1 MYLLFYSISM
11 QQSIQVGK
19 TQWIHIQ
26 EPNKEII
33 NALSQ
38 EYGFHEVIVD
48 DLLEINAQ
56 SKIDSNS
63 NHFFLALTFTKYLPS
78 EQRYL
83 FNELDVII
91 GEDYIITTNS
101 LESHTIDALF
111 ESFKNMGDLKDDS
124 EKSSPYYIL
133 YRIIDEYYNKTI
145 KSLAMSGKKLL
156 EIQDDIASRKAEN
169 EVVDSLMNE
178 DLNKIFIK
186 HNFLSQE
193 DVMDEL
199 IEHISGINEKHLK
212 VYFNSLKVKLS
223 RIVSTINILSEKNDS
238 LMSAY
243 NIFVGIKSN
252 NSVTRLTFVNA
263 IFMPLTLI
271 AGIGGMS
278 ERSGMTGWS
287 DYYWISYPL
296 FLVLCVGIAFLTYVL
311 LRKYFMKK

>member
-1 MYLLFYSISM
+1 M

-33 NALSQ
+33 NQLAQ

-48 DLLEINAQ
+48 DLIEINAQ
-56 SKIDSNS
+56 SKIDINS
-63 NHFFLALTFTKYLPS
+63 KHFFLALTFTKYLES

-91 GEDYIITTNS
+91 GENYIITTNS
-101 LESHTIDALF
+101 LESNSINQLF
-111 ESFKNMGDLKDDS
+111 ETFKNQSDPMEWS
-124 EKSSPYYIL
+124 EKASPYYIL
-133 YRIIDEYYNKTI
+133 YRIMDVCYEKTM
-145 KSLAMSGKKLL
+145 KSLAISGKKLL
-156 EIQDDIASRKAEN
+156 EIQENIATKKDGTQIVE
-169 EVVDSLMNE
+169 ELMNE
-178 DLNKIFIK
+178 DVNKIFVK
-186 HNFLSQE
+186 HNFLSQQ
-193 DVMDEL
+193 DVVDDL
-199 IEHISGINEKHLK
+199 IQHVNGIHEKQLN

-223 RIVSTINILSEKNDS
+223 RIISTINILTEKNES

-243 NIFVGIKSN
+243 NTFVGIKNN

-278 ERSGMTGWS
+278 ERSMMTGSENWR
-287 DYYWISYPL
+287 IAYPL
-296 FLVLCVGIAFLTYVL
+296 FFVLCAVLGYITFLF
-311 LRKYFMKK
+311 LRKFFIKK

>member
-1 MYLLFYSISM
+1 M
-11 QQSIQVGK
+11 QQSIQIGK

-26 EPNKEII
+26 EPNREII
-33 NALSQ
+33 NQLSQ

-63 NHFFLALTFTKYLPS
+63 QHFFLALTFTKYLES

-91 GEDYIITTNS
+91 GENYIITTNS
-101 LESHTIDALF
+101 LESNTIDNLF
-111 ESFKNMGDLKDDS
+111 ETFKNMGDFKEDS
-124 EKSSPYYIL
+124 EKASPYYVL
-133 YRIIDEYYNKTI
+133 YRIIDWYYNKTI
-145 KSLAMSGKKLL
+145 KSLAISGKKLL
-156 EIQDDIASRKAEN
+156 DIQDDIANRKAEN
-169 EVVDSLMNE
+169 DVVESLMNE

-186 HNFLSQE
+186 HNFLSQQ

-199 IEHISGINEKHLK
+199 IDHIDGKQHKQLK
-212 VYFNSLKVKLS
+212 VYFNSLKVKLA

-287 DYYWISYPL
+287 EYYWISYPL
-296 FLVLCVGIAFLTYVL
+296 FLILCGVIGFLTFLV

>member
-1 MYLLFYSISM
+1 M
-11 QQSIQVGK
+11 QQSIQIWK

-26 EPNKEII
+26 EPNREII
-33 NALSQ
+33 NQLSQ

-63 NHFFLALTFTKYLPS
+63 NHFFLALTFTKYLAS
-78 EQRYL
+78 EERYL

-91 GEDYIITTNS
+91 GENYIITTNS
-101 LESHTIDALF
+101 LESNTIDNLF
-111 ESFKNMGDLKDDS
+111 ESFKNMGDLKEGS

-133 YRIIDEYYNKTI
+133 YRIIDGYYNKTI

-156 EIQDDIASRKAEN
+156 DIQEQIASKKAGN
-169 EVVDSLMNE
+169 EVVEDLMNE

-186 HNFLSQE
+186 HNFRSQQ
-193 DVMDEL
+193 DVMDDL
-199 IEHISGINEKHLK
+199 IEHIDRLKEKHLK

-223 RIVSTINILSEKNDS
+223 RITSTINILTEKNDS
-238 LMSAY
+238 LMTAY
-243 NIFVGIKSN
+243 NTFIGIKNN

-263 IFMPLTLI
+263 IFMPLTLL

-278 ERSGMTGWS
+278 ERSMMTGPENWK
-287 DYYWISYPL
+287 IAYPMFL
-296 FLVLCVGIAFLTYVL
+296 ILSAVIGFVTFLVL
-311 LRKYFMKK
+311 RKLFMKK

>member
-1 MYLLFYSISM
+1 MYLLYYYTSM
-11 QQSIQVGK
+11 QQSIQIGE

-26 EPNKEII
+26 EPNREII
-33 NALSQ
+33 NQLAQ

-63 NHFFLALTFTKYLPS
+63 SHFFLALTFTKYLPS
-78 EQRYL
+78 EERYL

-91 GEDYIITTNS
+91 GKNYIITTNS
-101 LESHTIDALF
+101 LESNSIDSLF
-111 ESFKNMGDLKDDS
+111 ETFKNMGDLKDGS

-133 YRIIDEYYNKTI
+133 YRIIDAYYNKTI
-145 KSLAMSGKKLL
+145 KSLAMSGKTLL
-156 EIQDDIASRKAEN
+156 DIQEQIASKKAGN
-169 EVVDSLMNE
+169 EVVESLMNE

-186 HNFLSQE
+186 HNFRSQQ
-193 DVMDEL
+193 DVMDDL
-199 IEHISGINEKHLK
+199 IDHVDSLKEKHLK

-223 RIVSTINILSEKNDS
+223 RITSTINILTEKNDS
-238 LMSAY
+238 LMTAY
-243 NIFVGIKSN
+243 NTFIGIKNN

-278 ERSGMTGWS
+278 ERSMMTGSENWKIA
-287 DYYWISYPL
+287 YPMFLLLCAVIGVVTFWI
-296 FLVLCVGIAFLTYVL
+296 
-311 LRKYFMKK
+311 LRKLFMKK